1 MFKKNKDC
9 KSRKR
14 VGEFT
19 VPVVGSIVDSPSS
32 LPDDS
37 TQSVT
42 LQVSDDST
50 QSTAMPV
57 ADAKGVVNDEKGGLA
72 AVGRR
77 IDHASEIPLEI
88 DAKRSNTDI
97 FYNRPG
103 PLLREKILALP
114 DEPGVYMY
122 LNRDGKVIYVGK
134 AKRLKR
140 RVSSYFNRRHD
151 STKTNLLVR
160 SIADLRFVVVP
171 TEEDALHLEDAMIKE
186 YQPHYNILLKD
197 DKSYPWIVITNEPY
211 PRIFLT
217 RDKGEV
223 KGRYYGPYANVSSA
237 KAVLDL
243 IREVYPIR
251 SCCHFIDDKFIER
264 GKIRLC
270 LDYHIK
276 KCGGACLGLVS
287 TDEYGTYIS
296 QIRKILNGDTASLL
310 RYLRDEMEQLSA
322 KWKFEEAQELKRRYE
337 LVEKYQAKCTI
348 VPPDEHEYD
357 IFAYDE
363 NLKAAYVN
371 FMHIRHGAV
380 VQSLTLEYRKRM
392 DEGKEQILTM
402 AVGEIE
408 RRFERKFTEIIVPFE
423 PDMEFA
429 GVTFTVPQRGDKK
442 KLLDVGQKNVTR
454 FRLDKEKEADK
465 RDPEQAVERL
475 MARMKADFR
484 LTEEPRHI
492 ECFDNSNIQGTNPVA
507 SCVVFR
513 NGKPSRRDYRH
524 FTIKTVVGADDFA
537 SMKEVLHRRYTRL
550 MAEGEELPQLVVV
563 DGGKGQLNAAVEAF
577 DEMGIRGKVAL
588 IGIAKRLEE
597 IYFPGD
603 QIPLYID
610 KKSESLRVVQHL
622 RDEAHRFGITF
633 HRDRRSKGQ
642 VASVLDTIK
651 GIGPSTTAALIKHFK
666 SVKRIRLAPEDEI
679 AKVIGPAKARLVKD
693 ALGTLHPDAQEHEPG
708 NDATHD

>member
-1 MFKKNKDC
+1 MEDAKHKAP
-9 KSRKR
+9 RKR
-14 VGEFT
+14 VGEFS
-19 VPVVGSIVDSPSS
+19 VPVVGSIGDSS
-32 LPDDS
+32 LVRPDEPASETTSALPEASSQASEHTSDEIAP
-37 TQSVT
+37 T
-42 LQVSDDST
+42 L
-50 QSTAMPV
+50 
-57 ADAKGVVNDEKGGLA
+57 LA
-72 AVGRR
+72 GIGRQ
-77 IDHASEIPLEI
+77 IDHSAEVPLEI
-88 DAKRSNTDI
+88 KDKRSATDI

-103 PLLREKILALP
+103 PLLREKILSLP

-160 SIADLRFVVVP
+160 SIADLRFVVVA

-211 PRIFLT
+211 PRVFLT

-237 KAVLDL
+237 KTVLDL
-243 IREVYPIR
+243 IREVFPLR
-251 SCCHFIDDKFIER
+251 SCRHFIDDKFIER
-264 GKIRLC
+264 GKVRLC

-276 KCGGACLGLVS
+276 KCGGCCLGLVS
-287 TDEYGTYIS
+287 TDEYARYVI

-310 RYLRDEMEQLSA
+310 RYLREEMEVLSS
-322 KWKFEEAQELKRRYE
+322 KWRFEEAQELKRRYN

-348 VPPDEHEYD
+348 VPPDDHEYD

-363 NLKAAYVN
+363 SGNSAYVN

-380 VQSLTLEYRKRM
+380 VQSLTLEYRRRM
-392 DEGKEQILTM
+392 DESREQILSM
-402 AVGEIE
+402 SIGEIE
-408 RRFERKFTEIIVPFE
+408 RRFERKFDEIIVPFV
-423 PDMEFA
+423 PDMEFD

-442 KLLDVGQKNVTR
+442 KLLDVGMKNVAR
-454 FRLDKEKEADK
+454 YRLDKEKEADK
-465 RDPEQAVERL
+465 RDPEKAVTRL
-475 MARMKADFR
+475 MQRMKADFR
-484 LTEEPRHI
+484 LDVEPRHI

-642 VASVLDTIK
+642 TASVLDTIK
-651 GIGPSTTAALIKHFK
+651 GIGPATSATLIKRFR
-666 SVKRIRLAPEDEI
+666 SVKRLRATPEDEI
-679 AKVIGPAKARLVKD
+679 AAVIGPAKARLVKE
-693 ALGTLHPDAQEHEPG
+693 ALGSEQSEYSPKPPQP
-708 NDATHD
+708 